1 MRLGDAMPQKSGSS
15 PSAQT
20 AGAVKP
26 QGPRLRVEALPAGSG
41 NERLGSGDLT
51 EKVCERQNLQAALK
65 RVRQN
70 AGSPGIDGM
79 TVEELPNYL
88 RVHWPRLR
96 DELLAGRYQPQPV
109 RRVAIPKP
117 GGGERELGIPTVLDR
132 FIQQALLQVLQPLFD
147 PTFSDASYGFRPGR
161 SAHDAVRR
169 AQAYVQEGRSFV
181 VDIDLEKFLDTAS

>member
-1 MRLGDAMPQKSGSS
+1 MEMA
-15 PSAQT
+15 
-20 AGAVKP
+20 
-26 QGPRLRVEALPAGSG
+26 
-41 NERLGSGDLT
+41 
-51 EKVCERQNLQAALK
+51 CERRNLLAALK

-79 TVEELPNYL
+79 TAAALSDHL

-96 DELLAGRYQPQPV
+96 EELLAGRYQPQPV

-161 SAHDAVRR
+161 RAHDAVRR
-169 AQAYVQEGRSFV
+169 AQAYVQEGRSIV
-181 VDIDLEKFLDTAS
+181 VDVDLEKFLDAAS